1 VRLMLEAGRKDDARR
16 KLDELL
22 ALKTPM
28 PASARNRFLA
38 LRMNFARSA
47 EEFFKFAQRAPAAV
61 SYNEDGQELPVEDK
75 DVNPQMK
82 PFLDGRVSF
91 AEDSVRIMNEAA
103 PLAMLKDA
111 AMGTALPPHLRR
123 QLAVA
128 AWTRA
133 ALLGADDAAR
143 ELAPALL
150 ALVPE
155 MKTQLDSYLTAKDA
169 AERQDAMLYL
179 ILKFPGARP
188 YVDPG
193 MGRLT
198 AYAQIDDYRDNWWCD
213 VERREINRS
222 TPSAAPVAA
231 PQAPGFLSAALQ
243 AIVSDERR
251 KLDAL
256 EIGPNDLCT
265 RVVEWAKRSPAD
277 PRVPEALHLAVK
289 ATRYGCRDEKTRQRS
304 KLAFDILHKQYPD
317 SVWAQQTKYY
327 YGNN

>member
-1 VRLMLEAGRKDDARR
+1 MFFSHLARLLHTYHEESRLHILSSDTMNGKKRRRPAGFPTW
-16 KLDELL
+16 LL
-22 ALKTPM
+22 AC
-28 PASARNRFLA
+28 S
-38 LRMNFARSA
+38 
-47 EEFFKFAQRAPAAV
+47 
-61 SYNEDGQELPVEDK
+61 G
-75 DVNPQMK
+75 
-82 PFLDGRVSF
+82 
-91 AEDSVRIMNEAA
+91 
-103 PLAMLKDA
+103 
-111 AMGTALPPHLRR
+111 
-123 QLAVA
+123 
-128 AWTRA
+128 
-133 ALLGADDAAR
+133 
-143 ELAPALL
+143 
-150 ALVPE
+150 
-155 MKTQLDSYLTAKDA
+155 
-169 AERQDAMLYL
+169 
-179 ILKFPGARP
+179 
-188 YVDPG
+188 VDPG